1 MATTSTP
8 DSPSQSA
15 STSLVLKRWGVWWSP
30 GSLVGVLRVVSRR
43 LWSHLGLMLAIAVG
57 FIVAIGLTVSIP
69 VYAEAVGYRIS
80 ISSSVRC
87 CWRQS

>member
-8 DSPSQSA
+8 GSSQPATPGLS
-15 STSLVLKRWGVWWSP
+15 LKRWGKWWSP